1 MPKTEE
7 RVALFNLKWWCGV
20 GASSFYK
27 SFAADCRFFAL
38 KKTSVEGCL
47 MKSSQLISILTLVF
61 DAEFL
66 LEMFQIPS
74 NFYGIVKDDR
84 IVGSSNTS
92 KSTIKT

>member
-1 MPKTEE
+1 
-7 RVALFNLKWWCGV
+7 
-20 GASSFYK
+20 
-27 SFAADCRFFAL
+27 
-38 KKTSVEGCL
+38 

-92 KSTIKT
+92 KSTMKT